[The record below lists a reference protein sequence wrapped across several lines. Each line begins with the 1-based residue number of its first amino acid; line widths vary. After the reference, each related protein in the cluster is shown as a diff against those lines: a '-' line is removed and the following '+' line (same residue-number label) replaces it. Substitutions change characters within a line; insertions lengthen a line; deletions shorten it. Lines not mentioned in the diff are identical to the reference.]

1 MKADELPSSRDQLI
15 DQLNR
20 RGAEAFRLRGAL
32 GDLVDAVADGEER
45 RIEAAV
51 RRARL
56 VLGRDR
62 EDACARSSSP
72 SDSSQHASSTE
83 P

>member
-1 MKADELPSSRDQLI
+1 MTDSLPSSRDQLI
-15 DQLNR
+15 DELNK

-32 GDLVDAVADGEER
+32 GDLVDAVVDGGAAR
-45 RIEAAV
+45 LDAAV

-62 EDACARSSSP
+62 EDECARSSSP
-72 SDSSQHASSTE
+72 SDSSSPASSTE